1 MNKRSIVTLAAGV
14 VVGGTLI
21 GVPAAAVASSD
32 SDTSGSGSDM
42 SSMMDDPAFSDRMKA
57 LMSDMMSDPQ
67 LREQM
72 RSMMEGMGD
81 MSGEGMGGMSGG
93 DMGDHMG
100 KGSDG
105 QNDPG
110 TP

>member
-21 GVPAAAVASSD
+21 GVPAVALAGSGSN
-32 SDTSGSGSDM
+32 TSGSGSNM
-42 SSMMDDPAFSDRMKA
+42 SSMMDDPAFFNRMKT

-67 LREQM
+67 LQKQM
-72 RSMMEGMGD
+72 RSTMD
-81 MSGEGMGGMSGG
+81 GMGGMSGAG
-93 DMGDHMG
+93 MGSHMG
-100 KGSDG
+100 GTTAG
-105 QNDPG
+105 PQGPG